1 MFAVMLAIA
10 RKDLALL
17 IRDPG
22 ALVVLFLMPLI
33 FILVMSLALSG
44 LYSPGGSAVVIAV
57 VDQDGGPF
65 SANLVKNLANSG
77 GFDVLMN
84 GPDGKLD
91 RVSAER
97 LVVSGKAQA
106 ALIIPVGISDAVQA
120 RLTGSGTG
128 TVDIVIVSDPSLSP
142 QVLGPIRGAVQ
153 GFAEQAA
160 FGLAAP
166 RGIDLLFSHLQ
177 TGGVSVPPGLADQI
191 KQEATG
197 GLTQAGNIVA
207 IREALPAGIHSE
219 RRPNAVEQN
228 VPAYILFGLFFIA
241 TRLASNIL
249 DEKQLGTFRRLLA
262 APVQRATLLAGK
274 LIAFILVNLV
284 QVAVL
289 FAVGVLALP
298 HLGLPAMTL
307 GAHPENLILVSLAV
321 SLAATSF
328 GLFLAAVARTE
339 AQANGIGLILILVS
353 AMLGGVMVPR
363 FVMPGFMQRIGWIS
377 PHTWGLQAY
386 QDVLMRDAGL
396 TAILPDLGI
405 LLLFAAALFAVAV
418 WRFRWN

>member
-10 RKDLALL
+10 RKDLTLL
-17 IRDPG
+17 VRDPG

-44 LYSPGGSAVVIAV
+44 LYSPRGSAVVIAV

-65 SANLVKNLANSG
+65 SAVFVRSLAGSG
-77 GFDVLMN
+77 GFDVLVD
-84 GPDGKLD
+84 GPNGKLD
-91 RVSAER
+91 RAAAEK
-97 LVVSGKAQA
+97 LIVAGKAQV
-106 ALIIPVGISDAVQA
+106 ALIIPAGIGEAVQA
-120 RLTGSGTG
+120 KMTGTG
-128 TVDIVIVSDPSLSP
+128 AASADIVLVSDPALSP
-142 QVLGPIRGAVQ
+142 QVLAPVRGAVQ
-153 GFAEQAA
+153 SLAEQAA
-160 FGLAAP
+160 FRFAAP
-166 RGIDLLFSHLQ
+166 AGIDALFAQ
-177 TGGVSVPPGLADQI
+177 IETRGVSVPPGLADAV
-191 KQEATG
+191 KQQMGAGTS
-197 GLTQAGNIVA
+197 QAGSPVA
-207 IREALPAGIHSE
+207 IKEALPAGIRRE

-228 VPAYILFGLFFIA
+228 VPAYTLFGLFFIA
-241 TRLASNIL
+241 TRLASNII

-262 APVQRATLLAGK
+262 APVGRATLLAGK
-274 LIAFILVNLV
+274 LLAFILVNLV

-289 FAVGVLALP
+289 FAVGVLVLP
-298 HLGLPAMTL
+298 HIGLPPMTL

-339 AQANGIGLILILVS
+339 AQANGLGLILILVS
-353 AMLGGVMVPR
+353 SMLGGVMVPS
-363 FVMPGFMQRIGWIS
+363 FVMPGFMQRIGLIS

-396 TAILPDLGI
+396 TTILPELGI
-405 LLLFAAALFAVAV
+405 LLLFAAGFFSVAV

>member
-10 RKDLALL
+10 RKDLTLL
-17 IRDPG
+17 VRDPG

-44 LYSPGGSAVVIAV
+44 LYSPRGSAVVIAV

-65 SANLVKNLANSG
+65 STAFVKSLASSG
-77 GFDVLMN
+77 GFDVLVD
-84 GPDGKLD
+84 GPNGKLD
-91 RVSAER
+91 RAGAER
-97 LVVSGKAQA
+97 LIVSGRAQA
-106 ALIIPVGISDAVQA
+106 ALIIPAGIGESVQA
-120 RLTGSGTG
+120 KMRGTG
-128 TVDIVIVSDPSLSP
+128 TANADIVLVSDPALSP
-142 QVLGPIRGAVQ
+142 QVSAPVRGAVQ
-153 GFAEQAA
+153 SLAEQAA
-160 FGLAAP
+160 FGFAAP
-166 RGIDLLFSHLQ
+166 RGIDMLFSQIQ
-177 TGGVSVPPGLADQI
+177 TGGVSVPPGLADAV
-191 KQEATG
+191 KQQMAD
-197 GLTQAGNIVA
+197 GLSHAGNLVA
-207 IREALPAGIHSE
+207 IKEALPAGIQKE

-228 VPAYILFGLFFIA
+228 VPAYTLFGLFFIA
-241 TRLASNIL
+241 TRLASNII

-262 APVQRATLLAGK
+262 APVRRATLLAGK
-274 LIAFILVNLV
+274 LLAFILVNLV

-289 FAVGVLALP
+289 FTVGVVALP

-339 AQANGIGLILILVS
+339 AQANGLGLILILVS

-386 QDVLMRDAGL
+386 QDVLMRDASL
-396 TAILPDLGI
+396 AAILPDLGI
-405 LLLFAAALFAVAV
+405 LLLFAAAFFAVAV

>member
-1 MFAVMLAIA
+1 MFTVMLAIA

-22 ALVVLFLMPLI
+22 ALIVLFLMPLI
-33 FILVMSLALSG
+33 FILVMSFALSG
-44 LYSPGGSAVVIAV
+44 LYSPGGSAVAIAF
-57 VDQDGGPF
+57 VDEDGGPF
-65 SANLVKNLANSG
+65 SANLVKSLGSSG
-77 GFDVLMN
+77 GFDVLTT
-84 GPDGKLD
+84 GPNGKLD
-91 RVSAER
+91 RPGAEA

-106 ALIIPVGISDAVQA
+106 ALIIPPGSSDAVQA
-120 RLTGSGTG
+120 RLARSGTG
-128 TVDIVIVSDPSLSP
+128 PVEIIIVSDPALSP

-153 GFAEQAA
+153 GLAEQAA
-160 FGLAAP
+160 FLVAAP
-166 RGIDLLFSHLQ
+166 RGIDLLVSRLQ
-177 TGGVSVPPGLADQI
+177 TGGVSVPPEFATAL
-191 KQEATG
+191 KQQAAGGMTG
-197 GLTQAGNIVA
+197 AGNLVA
-207 IREALPAGIHSE
+207 IKEALPAGIHRE

-228 VPAYILFGLFFIA
+228 VPAYTLFGIFFIA
-241 TRLASNIL
+241 MRLASNIIE
-249 DEKQLGTFRRLLA
+249 EKQLGTFRRLLA
-262 APVQRATLLAGK
+262 APVRRATLFAGK
-274 LIAFILVNLV
+274 LIAFVLVNLV

-289 FAVGVLALP
+289 FTVGVLALP
-298 HLGLPAMTL
+298 YLGLPAMTL

-386 QDVLMRDAGL
+386 QDVLMRDAGVA
-396 TAILPDLGI
+396 AILPDLGI
-405 LLLFAAALFAVAV
+405 LLLFAAAFFAVAV